1 MSRKRLSRGAELIYE
16 DTAMPEQFLPDVFQS
31 QYSSGI
37 WGCDPILLMILSFT
51 IGPIAIAFVVL
62 TLGALGRLLRGGDS
76 HQSTT
81 RLPENRFKVV
91 QQPQTRAGLERLK
104 KTGPDLNGNAVRQF
118 RRRLGGGAPRTGE
131 RRLRRREGRTSTN
144 QHTRHGRMI
153 APKAYKRAP
162 ALANSSWYKGLL
174 LSRLAG
180 PADND
185 GAFDLVVS
193 RMREGTEPPPHV
205 HSRED
210 ELFYVLS
217 GQLRAY
223 VGGEVFTLAAG
234 ECIFLPRGIPHAL
247 IVASDEVRLIA
258 LITPGG
264 YVDAFNRLN
273 APAQRMEVPT
283 DPDAVTYAKADVG
296 ETINVFKRYGV
307 RMLTPE
313 EILKTMPRYPR

>member
-1 MSRKRLSRGAELIYE
+1 MSGKRLSRGAGLIYE
-16 DTAMPEQFLPDVFQS
+16 DTAMPDQFLPNGFQPQDS
-31 QYSSGI
+31 PGI
-37 WGCDPILLMILSFT
+37 WGWDPILLMILSFT

-62 TLGALGRLLRGGDS
+62 TLGALGRLLRGGDRY
-76 HQSTT
+76 QSTT
-81 RLPENRFKVV
+81 RLTENRFKVV
-91 QQPQTRAGLERLK
+91 QQPQTPARLERLK
-104 KTGPDLNGNAVRQF
+104 NTDPDLKGNAVRQF
-118 RRRLGGGAPRTGE
+118 RRGQRGGAPPTRAW
-131 RRLRRREGRTSTN
+131 RRRRREGPTLTN
-144 QHTRHGRMI
+144 QHTPHGRMI
-153 APKAYKRAP
+153 TPKAYKRAP
-162 ALANSSWYKGLL
+162 ALANSSWYKGIL

-185 GAFDLVVS
+185 GAFDLLVS

-217 GQLRAY
+217 GDLRAY

-247 IVASDEVRLIA
+247 IVVSEDVCLIA

-264 YVDAFNRLN
+264 YVDAFNKMN

-283 DPDAVTYAKADVG
+283 DPDAVTYAKADLG
-296 ETINVFKRYGV
+296 DTINAFKRYGV
-307 RMLTPE
+307 RLLTPD
-313 EILKTMPRYPR
+313 EILTAMPRYPR